1 MGIENIKE
9 VLKFMCELVNGV
21 VKSLEDDHF
30 NFADAINFYGAAK
43 AIPAMIK
50 DIDQVPGELMD
61 LTDEE
66 QQELIEYVKTEFDIP
81 EDKVEK
87 FVESAFRAMI
97 YMVDAIKAGMNA
109 FKKEA

>member
-9 VLKFMCELVNGV
+9 VLKFMCELVDGI

-30 NFADAINFYGAAK
+30 NFADAIHFYDAAK
-43 AIPAMIK
+43 AVPAMIK
-50 DIDQVPGELMD
+50 DIDQVPGEFMD

-81 EDKVEK
+81 ADKVEY
-87 FVESAFRAMI
+87 FVESAFRSMI
-97 YMVDAIKAGMNA
+97 YFIDAIKAGMDA